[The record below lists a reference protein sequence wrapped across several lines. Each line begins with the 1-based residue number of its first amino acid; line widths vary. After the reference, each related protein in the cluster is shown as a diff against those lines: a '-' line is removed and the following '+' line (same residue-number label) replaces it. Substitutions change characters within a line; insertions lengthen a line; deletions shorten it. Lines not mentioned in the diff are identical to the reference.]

1 MRSEG
6 GKAMDA
12 EHEPE
17 MYTFYDYVC
26 DHELLKNKDTYM
38 AHSMALWDI
47 HGNDYLKYCD
57 DNCLEYER
65 LKQEDN

>member
-26 DHELLKNKDTYM
+26 DRKLLKDKAAYM
-38 AHSMALWDI
+38 EHAMI
-47 HGNDYLKYCD
+47 
-57 DNCLEYER
+57 
-65 LKQEDN
+65 